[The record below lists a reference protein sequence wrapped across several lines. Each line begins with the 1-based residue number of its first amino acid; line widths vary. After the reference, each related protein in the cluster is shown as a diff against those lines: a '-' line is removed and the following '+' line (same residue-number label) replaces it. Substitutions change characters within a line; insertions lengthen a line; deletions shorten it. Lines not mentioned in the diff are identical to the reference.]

1 MKRNGFTLIEL
12 TVAMAIG
19 FIVMLP
25 VAMLIQS
32 GYRSWNQAYR
42 TANCDSRLDSIATT
56 TSFGTIGRKSNKNDY
71 YVYSVSGTTF
81 AAPPVNPLDP
91 DEILTGQAVE
101 FRYWSTD
108 LAAAMLTPTS
118 VADCYALFY
127 LDNTNPD
134 NVQLK
139 LEISDPTHGGIGPPA
154 INAAGHRVN
163 GTGATTTIL
172 ANHVTSVAFSHT
184 KKTPTGGGLGCVR
197 MNLTIKEKTNN
208 DPANNQYRTVTVIA
222 ATYIRNV
229 WPQ

>member
-12 TVAMAIG
+12 TVAMAIS

-32 GYRSWNQAYR
+32 GYRSWNQTYA

-56 TSFGTIGRKSNKNDY
+56 TSFGSIGRKSNKNDY
-71 YVYSVSGTTF
+71 YVYQVTDSTF
-81 AAPPVNPLDP
+81 TRVTPVTDP
-91 DEILTGQAVE
+91 EENLTGQAVE
-101 FRYWSTD
+101 FRYWGSD
-108 LAAAMLTPTS
+108 LKDDMLTPTS
-118 VADCYALFY
+118 VADKYALFY
-127 LDNTNPD
+127 LDNSNPD

-139 LEISDPTHGGIGPPA
+139 LDLDTSTGGPTGGA
-154 INAAGHRVN
+154 INPAGRRRAHGSTV
-163 GTGATTTIL
+163 TL

-184 KKTPTGGGLGCVR
+184 SRDLAGDGKGCVR
-197 MNLTIKEKTNN
+197 MNLTID
-208 DPANNQYRTVTVIA
+208 DPADNKTKTVIA

>member
-12 TVAMAIG
+12 MVAMAIG

-32 GYRSWNQAYR
+32 GYRSWNQTYA
-42 TANCDSRLDSIATT
+42 TANCDSQLDSIATT
-56 TSFGTIGRKSNKNDY
+56 TSFGSIGRKSNKNDY
-71 YVYSVSGTTF
+71 YVYVYHVADATFTT
-81 AAPPVNPLDP
+81 PPVNLLDP

-108 LAAAMLTPTS
+108 LTAAMLTSTS

-127 LDNTNPD
+127 LDNG
-134 NVQLK
+134 QFK
-139 LEISDPTHGGIGPPA
+139 LDLGTSTGGPTGGA
-154 INAAGHRVN
+154 INAAHNRV
-163 GTGATTTIL
+163 TGGGVITTTL
-172 ANHVTSVAFSHT
+172 AQHVTSVEFSHT

-197 MNLTIKEKTNN
+197 MKLIIN
-208 DPANNQYRTVTVIA
+208 DPADNKSVTVIA

>member
-12 TVAMAIG
+12 MVAMAMG
-19 FIVMLP
+19 LIVMLP

-32 GYRSWNQAYR
+32 GYRSWNQTYA
-42 TANCDSRLDSIATT
+42 TTNCESQLDSIATT

-71 YVYSVSGTTF
+71 YVYQVAGTTF
-81 AAPPVNPLDP
+81 TAPPVNLLDP

-108 LAAAMLTPTS
+108 LAAGMLTPTS

-127 LDNTNPD
+127 LDNG
-134 NVQLK
+134 QLK
-139 LEISDPTHGGIGPPA
+139 LEISDPAHGGIGPPA

-184 KKTPTGGGLGCVR
+184 KKTPTGGGWGCVR
-197 MNLTIKEKTNN
+197 MRLEIKGN
-208 DPANNQYRTVTVIA
+208 DPTDNKAKTVIA

>member
-1 MKRNGFTLIEL
+1 MKRNGFTLIEVI
-12 TVAMAIG
+12 VAMAGG
-19 FIVMLP
+19 FIVMMI
-25 VAMLIQS
+25 VAMLVQS

-42 TANCDSRLDSIATT
+42 TANADSRLDSIAAT

-71 YVYSVSGTTF
+71 YVYQVANGVFTS
-81 AAPPVNPLDP
+81 PPVNLLDP

-108 LAAAMLTPTS
+108 LTAAMLTPTS

-127 LDNTNPD
+127 LDNG
-134 NVQLK
+134 QLK

-163 GTGATTTIL
+163 GTGATTAIL
-172 ANHVTSVAFSHT
+172 AKNVRRLDGGEPVTFSHT
-184 KKTPTGGGLGCVR
+184 KKTPAGGGLGCVR
-197 MNLTIKEKTNN
+197 MRLEIN
-208 DPANNQYRTVTVIA
+208 DPNDKEPKIVIA

>member
-1 MKRNGFTLIEL
+1 MKRNGFTQIEL
-12 TVAMAIG
+12 MVAIALCC
-19 FIVMLP
+19 IVMLP

-32 GYRSWNQAYR
+32 GYRSWSQTYA
-42 TANCDSRLDSIATT
+42 TANCDSQLDSIATT
-56 TSFGTIGRKSNKNDY
+56 TSFGTIGRKSNKKDY
-71 YVYSVSGTTF
+71 YVYSVAGSGSSTTF
-81 AAPPVNPLDP
+81 TAPPVNPLDP

-108 LAAAMLTPTS
+108 LTAAMLTPTS

-127 LDNTNPD
+127 LDNG
-134 NVQLK
+134 QLK

-172 ANHVTSVAFSHT
+172 ANHVTSVAFTHT
-184 KKTPTGGGLGCVR
+184 KKTPTGGGWGCVR
-197 MNLTIKEKTNN
+197 MKLIIDPNSPTDKTK
-208 DPANNQYRTVTVIA
+208 TVIA